1 MAKKKTVKKKAT
13 KKKATKKKRSVRKT
27 PEQIEEPLFIGIGEP
42 VELRKHILEPTRE
55 VIQFLQ
61 SYEEFIKIKE
71 EKTDTVLQLKEDLK
85 NIKSSINKLKRLL
98 PRNKIKGEKTHEKI
112 KKEIKKERRY
122 IRKTEEETEEIQPP
136 APEISETLPPEP
148 KPAEV
153 EDLEKEL
160 SEIEKKLGTL
170 SE

>member
-98 PRNKIKGEKTHEKI
+98 PRNKIKGEKTHE
-112 KKEIKKERRY
+112 EIKKERRY
-122 IRKTEEETEEIQPP
+122 IRKTEEIQPP
-136 APEISETLPPEP
+136 APEISETLPPAP